1 MINLRLI
8 FQIIGILLMP
18 IGLGMLASAALDY
31 ALGHPDWQIFVAS
44 SSFTLFVGLSLFLST
59 HGGEQTLN
67 IKQAFLLTVLAWT
80 VVPAFSALPFVFS
93 GVALSFVDAYFE
105 AMSGLTTTGST
116 VLTGLDAA
124 PPGILLWRSLL
135 QWLGGVGIIVM
146 AIAILPILRIGGMQ
160 LFRTESSD
168 PTDKI
173 LPRISLIVWA
183 ILSVYGS
190 LTLLCFTAYAAAGM
204 SVFDAVTHS
213 MSTISTAGFSTHDKS
228 FLYFNNPIIDF
239 VASFFMILG
248 ALPFLL
254 YIQLLR
260 GGSLQL
266 WSDDQVKFFL
276 GIVFSAVTAMT
287 VWLSQVENLDFF
299 SSLRYGVFSVISV
312 VTTTGFVTEPF
323 DAWGPFASI
332 VFLILM
338 LLGGCAGSSSGGL
351 KAYRVKILCSAL
363 INNLKRLSQPHAVY
377 RPVFNAMP
385 VQDPVIAAV
394 MNFVIFYIFGAV
406 AVSVALALTGLDL
419 VTAVSGAL
427 TTLGNVGPGLGPV
440 IGPAS
445 TFQSLPDT
453 AKWICSF
460 SMMAGRLELLTV
472 LTVLTP
478 AFWRE

>member
-8 FQIIGILLMP
+8 FQIVGILLLP
-18 IGLGMLASAALDY
+18 IGLGMLASAGLDY
-31 ALGHPDWQIFVAS
+31 ALGHVDWQIFLAS
-44 SSFTLFVGLSLFLST
+44 SAFTIFVGLSLFLST
-59 HGGEQTLN
+59 RGEEESLN

-80 VVPAFSALPFVFS
+80 ILPAFSALPFVFS
-93 GVALSFVDAYFE
+93 DVALSFVDAYFE

-116 VLTGLDAA
+116 VLTGLDGA

-146 AIAILPILRIGGMQ
+146 AIAVLPMLRIGGMQ

-173 LPRISLIVWA
+173 LPRISLIVWS
-183 ILSVYGS
+183 IISVYGT
-190 LTLLCFTAYAAAGM
+190 LTVLCFTAYAVAGM
-204 SVFDAVTHS
+204 SIFDAATHS
-213 MSTISTAGFSTHDKS
+213 MSTISTAGFSTHDRS
-228 FLYFNNPIIDF
+228 FLFFDSPTIDF
-239 VASFFMILG
+239 IASFFMILG

-254 YIQLLR
+254 YVQLVR

-276 GIVFSAVTAMT
+276 VTVFLAATVMTA
-287 VWLSQVENLDFF
+287 WLTFVENLDFF
-299 SSLRYGVFSVISV
+299 SSLRYGVFSVVSV
-312 VTTTGFVTEPF
+312 ITTTGFVTEPF
-323 DAWGPFASI
+323 DGWGAFAAM

-338 LLGGCAGSSSGGL
+338 FLGGCAGSSSGGL

-377 RPVFNAMP
+377 RPIFNARP
-385 VQDPVIAAV
+385 VQDPVISAV
-394 MNFVIFYIFGAV
+394 MSFMVFYVVGSAV
-406 AVSVALALTGLDL
+406 VSVALALTGLDL
-419 VTAVSGAL
+419 MTAVSGAL
-427 TTLGNVGPGLGPV
+427 TTLGNVGPGLGPI

-445 TFQSLPDT
+445 TFQGLSDA

-472 LTVLTP
+472 LVVLTP